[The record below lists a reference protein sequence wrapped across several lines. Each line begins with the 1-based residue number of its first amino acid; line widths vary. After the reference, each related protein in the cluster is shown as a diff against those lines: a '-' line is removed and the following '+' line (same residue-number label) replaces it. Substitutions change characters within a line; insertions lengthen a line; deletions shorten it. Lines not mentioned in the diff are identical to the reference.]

1 MNKND
6 ILDKAKTIING
17 ERQGT
22 YGHAEDSFGVIAK
35 LWSAFLG
42 KELSSADVA
51 NMMILIKVARNS
63 SGVYKDDN
71 WIDIC
76 GYAALGGEIQD
87 NGSKNES
94 TGVFHLEEVI
104 FPTYKMAVDVFE
116 QMRIALRTH
125 GEIAVARYYH
135 LCDLQHFEGSV
146 EYGWTSLDGVEIR
159 RIGSIGEGYVIDLPE
174 PQKL

>member
-51 NMMILIKVARNS
+51 NMMILMKVARNS

-87 NGSKNES
+87 SGNKTES
-94 TGVFHLEEVI
+94 TGVFHLEPVI
-104 FPTYKMAVDVFE
+104 FPTYKMAVDVLKTMTDVVE
-116 QMRIALRTH
+116 KGGTIT
-125 GEIAVARYYH
+125 VAHYYK
-135 LCDLQHFEGSV
+135 LCCLNRPDASV
-146 EYGWTSLDGVEIR
+146 TYGWASLDGAAVR
-159 RIGSIGEGYVIDLPE
+159 TIGSIGEGYVIDLPK